1 MSRHVKGIDGHT
13 YRSMASCSSSSS
25 SIHGT
30 HYVVIQWNDYR
41 KENFLAFL
49 GGFTSLDKAREVQIR
64 CLERFQNEGWIN
76 NNRFKNVKKA
86 YPISTYPLASLGE
99 RLSPTNLIDQKF
111 VPTGIADEPENFTVG
126 IFAIKSPKSTS
137 NGFFEVNVQTYWRG
151 FIKCVVEEEMPLRL
165 PIFCPSEVLSEE
177 SYEIDLSNLDKLED
191 DSEPYTQFKNHR
203 YDYAK
208 DCIHSYVFRYVQD
221 YEYPTLMW

>member
-1 MSRHVKGIDGHT
+1 
-13 YRSMASCSSSSS
+13 MASCSSSSSS

-49 GGFTSLDKAREVQIR
+49 GGFASIDKAHEVQIR
-64 CLERFQNEGWIN
+64 CLELFQNEGWIS

-137 NGFFEVNVQTYWRG
+137 NGFFEVNVQTYWG
-151 FIKCVVEEEMPLRL
+151 GWGGLNSCIVEEEMPLQNL
-165 PIFCPSEVLSEE
+165 HLSIFRRSEVLSEE
-177 SYEIDLSNLDKLED
+177 LYEIDLSNLDKLED
-191 DSEPYTQFKNHR
+191 DSEPYIQLKNHR

-208 DCIHSYVFRYVQD
+208 YCIHRYVFRYVQD
-221 YEYPTLMW
+221 YEYPTITW

>member
-1 MSRHVKGIDGHT
+1 
-13 YRSMASCSSSSS
+13 MASSSYSSSSSSSS

-49 GGFTSLDKAREVQIR
+49 GGFTSLDKACEVQIR
-64 CLERFQNEGWIN
+64 CLERFQNEGWISN
-76 NNRFKNVKKA
+76 TRCMNVKKA
-86 YPISTYPLASLGE
+86 YPIRTYPLADLSVEG
-99 RLSPTNLIDQKF
+99 LSPTNLIVQKF
-111 VPTGIADEPENFTVG
+111 VPTGIADEDGFVDEPENFTVG
-126 IFAIKSPKSTS
+126 IFAIKSPKSAS

-151 FIKCVVEEEMPLRL
+151 FIKCVVEEEMPLHL
-165 PIFCPSEVLSEE
+165 SIFRRSEVLSEE

-191 DSEPYTQFKNHR
+191 DSEPCKQFKNHR

-208 DCIHSYVFRYVQD
+208 YCIHRYVFRYVQD
-221 YEYPTLMW
+221 YEYPTLTW